1 MENGEAPLR
10 VLVVADERATRRR
23 IVRLLGDVPGV
34 VVVDHPPNA
43 TGALPCARAH
53 AADVALVDATPAA
66 ASESGVDA
74 PERFVVHDGRRR
86 HLVAPVDILWIA
98 SYGNYARIV
107 TATGRHYL
115 HRATITETARR
126 LAPHGF
132 VRVHRTTVVNATR
145 VVRLRPSGNGQ
156 DEARLDTGHRI
167 RVSRSYRT
175 ALREHL
181 AAFAATDTRAAA
193 GVPAAAM
200 PPAPPPAT
208 PGRRLSAPRAAG
220 RQGSRTSARTVPS
233 R

>member
-10 VLVVADERATRRR
+10 VLVLADERATRRR

-43 TGALPCARAH
+43 TGALPCAH
-53 AADVALVDATPAA
+53 AADAVLVDATPAA
-66 ASESGVDA
+66 ASEAGVDA

-86 HLVAPVDILWIA
+86 HLVAPVDILWVA

-107 TATGRHYL
+107 TVTGRHYL

-132 VRVHRTTVVNATR
+132 VRVHRTTVVNAAR

-181 AAFAATDTRAAA
+181 AAFAGTDTIAAA
-193 GVPAAAM
+193 GARAAAM
-200 PPAPPPAT
+200 PPVWAPAAT
-208 PGRRLSAPRAAG
+208 PTRRLSAPRAAG
-220 RQGSRTSARTVPS
+220 RQDSRTSARTVPS